1 MLFLT
6 KIDGYQK
13 NKKSDTNKNVTKM
26 GVKAP
31 LILGKKLRNVISHQV
46 GITTI

>member
-13 NKKSDTNKNVTKM
+13 NKTSDTNKNVTKM
-26 GVKAP
+26 GVKALQP
-31 LILGKKLRNVISHQV
+31 RSQAKNYQ
-46 GITTI
+46 T